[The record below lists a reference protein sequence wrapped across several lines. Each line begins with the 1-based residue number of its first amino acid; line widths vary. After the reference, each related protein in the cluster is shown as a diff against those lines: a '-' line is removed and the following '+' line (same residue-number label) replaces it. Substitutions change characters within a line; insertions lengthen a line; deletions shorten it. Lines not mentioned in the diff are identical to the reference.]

1 MHNKKR
7 KSKKR
12 VYKRNKI
19 VYNIQILVLNYNGVV
34 CDMGL
39 IKYILNTDSRRSLR
53 KIGAMADNIMAM
65 SPTYEKMTDD
75 ELRNQ
80 TVLFKERLAK
90 GETLEDI
97 LPEAFAVVREASYR
111 VLNMR
116 HYKVQLMGGICVHQG
131 RVAELKTGEGKTLM
145 ATLPAY
151 LNALSGKGVHIVT
164 VNDYLAKR
172 DADWMGKVHRF
183 LGLTVGVNVH
193 ELTDDDKR
201 AAYACDIT
209 YGTNNEFGFDYLRDN
224 LKVRLNQ
231 MVQRGLNFA
240 IVDEVDSILID
251 EARTPLIISGKGN
264 KSSEMYAQA
273 DKFVRTLKGKK
284 IVEGEEQEENE
295 NEVVDFTVNIKE
307 KTVQI
312 TESGSRK
319 AERFFGIE
327 NIADIEH
334 ADLNHH
340 IQQALKAH
348 YIFKRDNDYIV
359 QDNEIIIVDEFTGRL
374 MIGRRYSEGLHQAI
388 EAKERVVIRNENQT
402 QATIT
407 FQNYFRLYSKLSG
420 MTGTAKTEEEEFKTI
435 YGLDVLEIPTNKPL
449 QRIDAND
456 VVYSTHKGKLRAIV
470 EEIVKLHEAG
480 QPVLVGTVTV
490 EKSEEISRELLK
502 RRVKHQILNAKN
514 HRREAEIIA
523 QAGKL
528 GAVTIATNMA
538 GRGTD
543 ILLGGNPEYLAKQD
557 LFNRGIDANVIESA
571 ISYVQNV
578 SDEVEEVRKEYRKLL
593 AEHTK
598 VTEVE
603 KQKVMELGGLFILGT
618 ERHESRRID
627 NQLRGRAGR
636 QGDPG
641 FSRFYIS
648 LEDDLASRFG
658 GERLQRV
665 YSMFKVDED
674 TPIEAKTL
682 SRSIE
687 NAQRTI
693 EGKNF
698 GIRKHILGYDDVM
711 NRQRIVM
718 YEERMK
724 VLRGENVHQDV
735 LNLIPDYVTD
745 LFHQVVNVAQE
756 PSSWDMDALNKL
768 LEERVLPVRTAYIDR
783 EKLINW
789 DAKYIIKKTI
799 EKVIECYEDK
809 IERYKEKDID
819 YHEVER
825 IILLKTVDS
834 KWIEHIDMMDRL
846 KRGISLRSFA
856 NEDPLNA
863 YKREGLEMFE
873 EMTASIQ
880 EDTVKYL
887 LKIEVEKVPTRVE
900 RKNYVE
906 SGGALD
912 TEQKTVVNR
921 GASIGRNDP
930 CPCGSGKKY
939 KNCCGR
945 S

>member
-1 MHNKKR
+1 MQNTR
-7 KSKKR
+7 FAPLRIEAEGS
-12 VYKRNKI
+12 
-19 VYNIQILVLNYNGVV
+19 L
-34 CDMGL
+34 MGL
-39 IKYILNTDSRRSLR
+39 IRYILESDSRRSLR
-53 KIGAMADNIMAM
+53 KIGAMADKIMALGGK
-65 SPTYEKMTDD
+65 YEKMSDD
-75 ELRNQ
+75 ELRDQ
-80 TVLFKERLAK
+80 TQILKDRYNN
-90 GETLEDI
+90 GETLDQ
-97 LPEAFAVVREASYR
+97 LLFDAFAVVREASYR

-151 LNALSGKGVHIVT
+151 LNALTGKGVHIVT

-172 DADWMGKVHRF
+172 DAEWMGKVHRF

-193 ELTDDDKR
+193 DMDDNAKR

-224 LKVRLNQ
+224 LKVRLDQ

-251 EARTPLIISGKGN
+251 EARTPLIISGRGN
-264 KSSEMYAQA
+264 KSSEMYLSA
-273 DKFVRTLKGKK
+273 DRFVRTLKPD
-284 IVEGEEQEENE
+284 EDF
-295 NEVVDFTVNIKE
+295 EVDIKE
-307 KTVQI
+307 KSVQI

-319 AERFFGIE
+319 AEAFFGVE
-327 NIADIEH
+327 NIADIEN
-334 ADLNHH
+334 AELNHH

-388 EAKERVVIRNENQT
+388 EAKERVVVRNENQT

-407 FQNYFRLYSKLSG
+407 FQNYFRLYHKLSG

-435 YGLDVLEIPTNKPL
+435 YGLDVLEIPTNRPMIRKDNPDL
-449 QRIDAND
+449 
-456 VVYSTHKGKLRAIV
+456 VYSTHKGKIRAIV
-470 EEIVKLHEAG
+470 EDIVRVHEKG
-480 QPVLVGTVTV
+480 QPVLVGTITV

-502 RRVKHQILNAKN
+502 RRIRHQILNAKN
-514 HRREAEIIA
+514 HKREAEIIA

-557 LFNRGIDANVIESA
+557 LRNRGYDDETIELA
-571 ISYVQNV
+571 TSYIQHIPQ
-578 SDEVEEVRKEYRKLL
+578 EIEEVRTLYRELL
-593 AEHTK
+593 AQHSVVTDEEKKK
-598 VTEVE
+598 VT
-603 KQKVMELGGLFILGT
+603 ELGGLYILGT

-641 FSRFYIS
+641 ESRFYIS
-648 LEDDLASRFG
+648 LEDDLAQRFG
-658 GERLQRV
+658 GERLQRI

-674 TPIEAKTL
+674 TPIEAKML

-711 NRQRIVM
+711 NRQRMVI
-718 YEERMK
+718 YDERMK

-735 LNLIPDYVTD
+735 LNLIPDYVTN
-745 LFHQVVNVAQE
+745 LVNETVN
-756 PSSWDMDALNKL
+756 SSDDPTKWDMDLLNKR
-768 LEERVLPVRTAYIDR
+768 LEERVLPVGTDFVTH
-783 EKLINW
+783 EKLMNW
-789 DAKYIIKKTI
+789 DYKYFINKLI
-799 EKVIECYEDK
+799 EKVVECYEEK
-809 IERYKEKDID
+809 IENYKEKGID

-825 IILLKTVDS
+825 IILLRNVDT
-834 KWIEHIDMMDRL
+834 KWIEHIDAMDKL
-846 KRGISLRSFA
+846 KRGISLRA
-856 NEDPLNA
+856 YGNEDPLIS
-863 YKREGLEMFE
+863 YKKEGLEMFE
-873 EMTASIQ
+873 ELTASIQ

-887 LKIEVEKVPTRVE
+887 LKIEVEKVQRQE
-900 RKNYVE
+900 RRPDPRNYVAQ
-906 SGGALD
+906 GGSLNA
-912 TEQKTVVNR
+912 EQRTVVNKTEP
-921 GASIGRNDP
+921 GRNDP

-945 S
+945 K

>member
-1 MHNKKR
+1 MQ
-7 KSKKR
+7 
-12 VYKRNKI
+12 
-19 VYNIQILVLNYNGVV
+19 NIRFAPLRIEAEGSL
-34 CDMGL
+34 MGL
-39 IKYILNTDSRRSLR
+39 IRYILESDSRRSLR
-53 KIGAMADNIMAM
+53 KIGAMADKIMALGGK
-65 SPTYEKMTDD
+65 YEKMSDD
-75 ELRNQ
+75 ELRDQ
-80 TVLFKERLAK
+80 TQILKDRYNN
-90 GETLEDI
+90 GETLDQ
-97 LPEAFAVVREASYR
+97 LLFDAFAVVREASYR

-151 LNALSGKGVHIVT
+151 LNALTGKGVHIVT

-172 DADWMGKVHRF
+172 DAEWMGKVHRF

-193 ELTDDDKR
+193 DMDDNAKR

-224 LKVRLNQ
+224 LKVRLDQ

-251 EARTPLIISGKGN
+251 EARTPLIISGRGN
-264 KSSEMYAQA
+264 KSSEIYIRA
-273 DKFVRTLKGKK
+273 DRFVRDLKQ
-284 IVEGEEQEENE
+284 GEDF
-295 NEVVDFTVNIKE
+295 EVDIKE
-307 KTVQI
+307 KSVQI

-319 AERFFGIE
+319 AERFFGVE
-327 NIADIEH
+327 NIADIEN
-334 ADLNHH
+334 AELNHH

-388 EAKERVVIRNENQT
+388 EAKEHVVVRNENQT

-407 FQNYFRLYSKLSG
+407 FQNYFRLYHKLSG

-435 YGLDVLEIPTNKPL
+435 YGLDVLEIPTNRPMIRKDNPDL
-449 QRIDAND
+449 
-456 VVYSTHKGKLRAIV
+456 VYSTHKGKIRAIV
-470 EEIVKLHEAG
+470 EDIVRVHEKG
-480 QPVLVGTVTV
+480 QPVLVGTITV

-502 RRVKHQILNAKN
+502 RRIRHQILNAKN
-514 HRREAEIIA
+514 HKREAEIIA

-557 LFNRGIDANVIESA
+557 LRNRGYDDETIELA
-571 ISYVQNV
+571 TSYIQHIPQEIE
-578 SDEVEEVRKEYRKLL
+578 DVRSLYRELL
-593 AEHTK
+593 AQHSVVTDEEKKK
-598 VTEVE
+598 VT
-603 KQKVMELGGLFILGT
+603 ELGGLYILGT

-641 FSRFYIS
+641 ESRFYIS
-648 LEDDLASRFG
+648 LEDDLAQRFG
-658 GERLQRV
+658 GERLQRI

-674 TPIEAKTL
+674 TPIEAKML

-711 NRQRIVM
+711 NRQRMVI
-718 YEERMK
+718 YDERMK

-735 LNLIPDYVTD
+735 LNLIPDYVTN
-745 LFHQVVNVAQE
+745 LVNETVN
-756 PSSWDMDALNKL
+756 SSDDPTKWDMDLLNKR
-768 LEERVLPVRTAYIDR
+768 LEERVLPVGTNFVTH
-783 EKLINW
+783 EKLMNW
-789 DAKYIIKKTI
+789 DYKYFINKLI
-799 EKVIECYEDK
+799 EKVVECYEEK
-809 IERYKEKDID
+809 IENYKEKGID

-825 IILLKTVDS
+825 IILLRNVDT
-834 KWIEHIDMMDRL
+834 KWIEHIDAMDKL
-846 KRGISLRSFA
+846 KRGISLRA
-856 NEDPLNA
+856 YGNEDPLIS
-863 YKREGLEMFE
+863 YKKEGLEMFE
-873 EMTASIQ
+873 ELTASIQ

-887 LKIEVEKVPTRVE
+887 LKIEVEKTQRQE
-900 RKNYVE
+900 RRPDPRNYVAQ
-906 SGGALD
+906 GGSLNA
-912 TEQKTVVNR
+912 EQRTVVNK
-921 GASIGRNDP
+921 AEPGRNDP

-945 S
+945 K

>member
-1 MHNKKR
+1 
-7 KSKKR
+7 
-12 VYKRNKI
+12 
-19 VYNIQILVLNYNGVV
+19 
-34 CDMGL
+34 MGL
-39 IKYILNTDSRRSLR
+39 IRYILESDSRRSLR
-53 KIGAMADNIMAM
+53 KIGAMADKIMALGGK
-65 SPTYEKMTDD
+65 YEKMSDD
-75 ELRNQ
+75 ELRDQ
-80 TVLFKERLAK
+80 TQILKDRYNN
-90 GETLEDI
+90 GETLDQ
-97 LPEAFAVVREASYR
+97 LLFDAFAVVREASYR

-151 LNALSGKGVHIVT
+151 LNALTGKGVHIVT

-172 DADWMGKVHRF
+172 DAEWMGKVHRF

-193 ELTDDDKR
+193 DMDDNAKR

-224 LKVRLNQ
+224 LKVRLDQ

-251 EARTPLIISGKGN
+251 EARTPLIISGRGN
-264 KSSEMYAQA
+264 KSSEIYISA
-273 DKFVRTLKGKK
+273 DRFVRELKQ
-284 IVEGEEQEENE
+284 GEDF
-295 NEVVDFTVNIKE
+295 EVDIKE
-307 KTVQI
+307 KSVQI

-319 AERFFGIE
+319 AERFFGVE
-327 NIADIEH
+327 NIADIEN
-334 ADLNHH
+334 AELNHH

-388 EAKERVVIRNENQT
+388 EAKEHVVVRNENQT

-407 FQNYFRLYSKLSG
+407 FQNYFRLYHKLSG

-435 YGLDVLEIPTNKPL
+435 YGLDVLEIPTNRPMIRKDNPDL
-449 QRIDAND
+449 
-456 VVYSTHKGKLRAIV
+456 VYSTHKGKIRAIV
-470 EEIVKLHEAG
+470 EDIVRVHEKG
-480 QPVLVGTVTV
+480 QPVLVGTITV

-502 RRVKHQILNAKN
+502 RRIRHQILNAKN
-514 HRREAEIIA
+514 HKREAEIIA

-557 LFNRGIDANVIESA
+557 LRNRGYDDETIELA
-571 ISYVQNV
+571 TSYIQHIPQEIE
-578 SDEVEEVRKEYRKLL
+578 DVRSLYRELL
-593 AEHTK
+593 AQHSVVTDEEKKK
-598 VTEVE
+598 VT
-603 KQKVMELGGLFILGT
+603 ELGGLYILGT

-641 FSRFYIS
+641 ESRFYIS
-648 LEDDLASRFG
+648 LEDDLAQRFG
-658 GERLQRV
+658 GERLQRI

-674 TPIEAKTL
+674 TPIEAKML

-711 NRQRIVM
+711 NRQRMVI
-718 YEERMK
+718 YDERMK

-735 LNLIPDYVTD
+735 LNLIPDYVTN
-745 LFHQVVNVAQE
+745 LVNETVN
-756 PSSWDMDALNKL
+756 SSDDPTKWDMDLLNKR
-768 LEERVLPVRTAYIDR
+768 LEERVLPVGTNFVTH
-783 EKLINW
+783 EKLMNW
-789 DAKYIIKKTI
+789 DYKYFINKLI
-799 EKVIECYEDK
+799 EKVVECYEEK
-809 IERYKEKDID
+809 IKNYKEKGID

-825 IILLKTVDS
+825 IILLRNVDT
-834 KWIEHIDMMDRL
+834 KWIEHIDAMDKL
-846 KRGISLRSFA
+846 KRGISLRA
-856 NEDPLNA
+856 YGNEDPLIS
-863 YKREGLEMFE
+863 YKKEGLEMFE
-873 EMTASIQ
+873 ELTASIQ

-887 LKIEVEKVPTRVE
+887 LKIEVEKTQRQEHRPDPR
-900 RKNYVE
+900 NYVAQ
-906 SGGALD
+906 GGSLNA
-912 TEQKTVVNR
+912 EQRTVVNK
-921 GASIGRNDP
+921 AEPGRNDP

-945 S
+945 K